1 VAKCTYPT
9 EDLVNNSD
17 LSMLCWNITS
27 NLRQNGNDRILSQ
40 EGGLPAHIRPSSE
53 RHHYAVHPVI
63 THNRLPPSSVPPP
76 TKQSLPTN
84 ICPRSQSPVSTM
96 GCRPPM
102 TRCAVPTLR
111 TGLVHF
117 CSFASVAKAVATSSS
132 SKTRA
137 LRRSNRRLCI
147 TSRRSLVKHRDSS
160 TRIWSLV

>member
-1 VAKCTYPT
+1 MEMIAFCLKNVDFPP
-9 EDLVNNSD
+9 
-17 LSMLCWNITS
+17 
-27 NLRQNGNDRILSQ
+27 IL
-40 EGGLPAHIRPSSE
+40 GLAVRDII
-53 RHHYAVHPVI
+53 YAVYPVI

-84 ICPRSQSPVSTM
+84 IWPRSQSPVSTM

-137 LRRSNRRLCI
+137 LRRSNSRLCI

-160 TRIWSLV
+160 TRIWSFVWSIRVPRYVQSYWISGV